1 MLTKDDFN
9 KLKSLG
15 VARVIVLA
23 LLLLSWQPCVQHK
36 QDQML
41 CLPTQALA
49 TWLDLL
55 HFEGASTALI
65 RGKLGPRRRGVFCR
79 LPGCECRTA
88 GKRLLDWFV

>member
-36 QDQML
+36 QE
-41 CLPTQALA
+41 LA
-49 TWLDLL
+49 TLNPP
-55 HFEGASTALI
+55 HFAT
-65 RGKLGPRRRGVFCR
+65 
-79 LPGCECRTA
+79 GCSNVMQR
-88 GKRLLDWFV
+88 VYI